1 MKKKQIFYDYLIN
14 TEEITLTLEGDCL
27 DELEKEELIG
37 LIDQTLHQQTLEV
50 ILDHLPKE
58 FHEDFLKMFS
68 ENPYNPH
75 LLTFIKEKVTI
86 DIEKVISEKASKT
99 KKEMLFDIKKSK
111 KK

>member
-1 MKKKQIFYDYLIN
+1 MKQKQIFYDYLIH

-27 DELEKEELIG
+27 DEVEKEELIG
-37 LIDQTLHQQTLEV
+37 LIDQTLQQQTLEV
-50 ILDHLPKE
+50 ILDNLPKE
-58 FHEDFLKMFS
+58 FHQEFLKMFS

-86 DIEKVISEKASKT
+86 DIENVITEKASKT
-99 KKEMLFDIKKSK
+99 KKEILSDIKKSK